1 MCPGLTV
8 QSQACVGLQW
18 SLAVTFPKRP
28 AASHPHPCVRASSPV
43 PAPPG
48 LLLSGSWGLWC
59 SMGYPGVTQCSSS
72 LRWRCL
78 VLSRVRRLATPWT
91 VAHQAP
97 LSMGFSRQEYWSGL
111 PCPPPGGLPDPG
123 IAPASPALAGRFFT
137 TEPPGKPPSYCAL
150 AIKYVL

>member
-1 MCPGLTV
+1 M

-28 AASHPHPCVRASSPV
+28 AASHPHPCVRASLPV

-59 SMGYPGVTQCSSS
+59 SVGYPGVTQCSSS

-97 LSMGFSRQEYWSGL
+97 LSMGFSRQEYRS
-111 PCPPPGGLPDPG
+111 
-123 IAPASPALAGRFFT
+123 ASPYTSPGDLEPGSSTLQADSLPS
-137 TEPPGKPPSYCAL
+137 EPPRKPREKLLNVVSWKLHMPK
-150 AIKYVL
+150 IQQ